1 MARFGRVITAM
12 VTPFDDR
19 GELDLDAAARLAQ
32 WLTENGSE
40 GLVLAGTTGEGPVL
54 SQAEVVALT
63 RRVRDSVE
71 VPILV
76 GTGTNDT
83 AETIE
88 LTRRVSDIGIE
99 GVLVVTP
106 YYSRPSQAGLADHFT
121 QVANST
127 HLDVVLYDIPVRT
140 GRRIEPETLLTLA
153 RDVDNIVAVKD
164 AANTPTVTAVVA
176 ASAPEGFEI
185 YSGEDA
191 MTLPIVAV
199 GGVGVISVASH
210 WVGRQFQAFFDA
222 IELGDLVE
230 ARRQNARML
239 PSFAFEGGDETP
251 NPIPTKAMMRVL
263 GLAVGQCRPPVGVS
277 PAGLEERARELLADL
292 R

>member
-12 VTPFDDR
+12 VTPFDDN
-19 GELDLDAAARLAQ
+19 GEARPGPRPRLAQ

-277 PAGLEERARELLADL
+277 PAGLEERARELLAGL

>member
-1 MARFGRVITAM
+1 
-12 VTPFDDR
+12 
-19 GELDLDAAARLAQ
+19 
-32 WLTENGSE
+32 
-40 GLVLAGTTGEGPVL
+40 
-54 SQAEVVALT
+54 
-63 RRVRDSVE
+63 
-71 VPILV
+71 
-76 GTGTNDT
+76 
-83 AETIE
+83 
-88 LTRRVSDIGIE
+88 
-99 GVLVVTP
+99 
-106 YYSRPSQAGLADHFT
+106 
-121 QVANST
+121 
-127 HLDVVLYDIPVRT
+127 
-140 GRRIEPETLLTLA
+140 
-153 RDVDNIVAVKD
+153 
-164 AANTPTVTAVVA
+164 
-176 ASAPEGFEI
+176 
-185 YSGEDA
+185 

-277 PAGLEERARELLADL
+277 PAGLEERARELLAGL